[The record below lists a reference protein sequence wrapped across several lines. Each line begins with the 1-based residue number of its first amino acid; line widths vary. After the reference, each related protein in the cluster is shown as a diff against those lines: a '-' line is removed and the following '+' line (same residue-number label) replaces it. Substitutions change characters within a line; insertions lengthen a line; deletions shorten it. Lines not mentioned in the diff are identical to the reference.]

1 MLTSMNKMWIQL
13 NEALQIQLLVCYED
27 KKTFKQKSNFIVQY
41 CQIHAC
47 NVSNIIHAMYVIS
60 QFNSLIILTNYLC
73 VYQGSKIFYLFICYM
88 YCKNGL
94 NPIQLSH

>member
-1 MLTSMNKMWIQL
+1 MKHYKFNFWYAMKI
-13 NEALQIQLLVCYED
+13 

-47 NVSNIIHAMYVIS
+47 NVSNIHAMYVIS

-73 VYQGSKIFYLFICYM
+73 VYQGSKIFLFIYLYATCIVKM
-88 YCKNGL
+88 D
-94 NPIQLSH
+94 